1 MENLSAAHAFD
12 YIVVRVNPG
21 LTVVKTLLW
30 PCILA
35 LQTLTMLPLHGSS
48 QTTTADVHAQS
59 FYNALASQ
67 L

>member
-12 YIVVRVNPG
+12 YIVLRVNPG
-21 LTVVKTLLW
+21 LKVVKTLLR

-35 LQTLTMLPLHGSS
+35 LQTLTILPLHGLS
-48 QTTTADVHAQS
+48 QTTADVHAQS
-59 FYNALASQ
+59 FCNTLASQ